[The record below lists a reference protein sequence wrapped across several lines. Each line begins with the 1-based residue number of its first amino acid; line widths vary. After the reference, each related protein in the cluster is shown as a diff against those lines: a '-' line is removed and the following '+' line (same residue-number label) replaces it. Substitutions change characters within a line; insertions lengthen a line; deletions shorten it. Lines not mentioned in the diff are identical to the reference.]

1 MVLVSGTA
9 RDTPVGPPWM
19 TMSSGYLR
27 DGSKSAGLWRTPSIA
42 APSWLFHE
50 TTSRMLVTRAA
61 VCAFMS
67 VSFFGLASVA
77 AATNTSGTDLASA
90 PRNATRDPSRESV
103 KLEPTHVS
111 AGARR
116 VTALVPGSMRNRYE
130 NVRCDAE
137 KNSPFGFHATIDGSS
152 SNAAVRTDG
161 APPVAG
167 TV

>member
-50 TTSRMLVTRAA
+50 TTSSVLVVSGA
-61 VCAFMS
+61 VCLFMS
-67 VSFFGLASVA
+67 VSFLGLASVA
-77 AATNTSGTDLASA
+77 AATNTSGTDLASE
-90 PRNATRDPSRESV
+90 PRNATREPSREKV
-103 KLEPTHVS
+103 KPEPTHAS

-116 VTALVPGSMRNRYE
+116 VT
-130 NVRCDAE
+130 
-137 KNSPFGFHATIDGSS
+137 
-152 SNAAVRTDG
+152 
-161 APPVAG
+161 
-167 TV
+167 